1 MEIFRSLDDI
11 PTGLGK
17 TVVTIGNFDGI
28 HLGHREIFRRV
39 RRAAAAIHGVSVVIT
54 FVPHPLKVIPNPKK
68 QICLINTYAEKENL
82 ISASGIDYLVA
93 IPFTKEFAGL
103 SAREFVTDVL
113 VKRLG
118 VSRLI
123 IGYDYSFG
131 RAREGKVAMLAEM
144 GSELGFTVEVL
155 EPIGH
160 DGEAYSS
167 TQVRKMIKSGEVA
180 GVVPLLGRQYSLSG
194 IVVSGHHRGSG
205 LGFPTANIRTEK
217 ELIPKSGVYAVKVK
231 LDNTLYDGACNIGSN
246 PTFGNEETSIEVFL
260 FDFTGDLYG
269 RELRFYFIA
278 RIRDERRFPDPEA
291 LRLAIAG
298 DVARCREILSSTEL
312 IEYHEY
318 LQEEADGIAQG

>member
-54 FVPHPLKVIPNPKK
+54 FVPHPLKVIPNSKK

-103 SAREFVTDVL
+103 SAREFITDVL

-131 RAREGKVAMLAEM
+131 RDREGKVAMLAEM
-144 GSELGFTVEVL
+144 GHELGFAVEVL

-167 TQVRKMIKSGEVA
+167 TQVRKMIKAGEVDK
-180 GVVPLLGRQYSLSG
+180 VVPLLGRQYSLSG

-205 LGFPTANIRTEK
+205 LGFPTANILTEK

-231 LDNTLYDGACNIGSN
+231 LDNTLYDGACNIGAN

-291 LRLAIAG
+291 LRQAITL
-298 DVARCREILSSTEL
+298 DVARCREILSTTEL

-318 LQEEADGIAQG
+318 LQEEADGIVQG